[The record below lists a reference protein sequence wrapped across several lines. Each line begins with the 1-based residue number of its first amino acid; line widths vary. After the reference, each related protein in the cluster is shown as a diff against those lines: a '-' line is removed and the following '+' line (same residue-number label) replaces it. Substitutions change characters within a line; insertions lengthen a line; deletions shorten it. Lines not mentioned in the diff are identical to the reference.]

1 MAGAGAAGSGD
12 AASVLVVGADADGV
26 APSLLLTCNRGSKR
40 QYLFGCAEGFSR
52 LALEHRV
59 RPTGKL
65 RACFL
70 TSFHPDACGGLG
82 GTLLR
87 LSGDGHG
94 DLLVAGPSGV
104 GAHIR
109 ALRRFVRFRH
119 PQVTALRLVPPASV
133 IDAAANPDD
142 DHVAQTYEDDSI
154 RVFPLYPRVQC
165 QLCEAEAEAKRKR
178 KRREDGAEEEDDEA
192 PNKPPPLNTP
202 GTSPVNYFLGYAV
215 SVKGTSDDEPGPT
228 FLVLDCGDSDAA
240 MDAGR
245 HPTVECCLLGKHRCA
260 AVFHVSDVRTHPT
273 YDVCTWSRLDDN
285 ASLRDKW
292 ASMCQNKYRGLNPRE
307 FLPLHVMCRV
317 PNEVGFRAGARTL
330 ARLECVYRWAFPT
343 PLTHHTPYKP
353 PATPPKMPPV
363 PLPPRI
369 DGSLCTRVRLRVG
382 GIRDWG
388 FGLVESNGIAEADQ
402 TTERPEELDIE
413 TVQGE
418 TRRLME
424 DASIAEVE
432 DKKFDGKRE
441 AQNFPELVFLGTGSA
456 EPSRYRGSSAILIKR
471 AGHLRGTTS
480 EGSVLLDAGEGC
492 AGAMK
497 RYLGNHEAHMAIWDL
512 KVLWVSH
519 QHPDHMLGVR
529 GVLALRQHQKPGY
542 TPDVLTIVGP
552 RSLKEWL
559 EESPNPPGGARPWRF
574 VHSASVYAQGFGG
587 GPFRTPQSFSQRP
600 PPPPPPPPPLPPL
613 EAQRQAA
620 GANWWCNLC
629 QRQGHWRGNC
639 PNATPAQTV
648 ATEAGLARFEALPVR
663 HCPEAAAIV
672 IGGES
677 GWQLAYSG
685 DCRPSVELTRL
696 AHGVDVLIHEA
707 TFDDSRAD
715 HAERKRHSTTSE
727 ALWMARACGEKTA
740 AVLTHFSQ
748 RYPRSAVANEEGVE
762 TPVTAFDG
770 MRCRLD
776 KVGALRESMRGINRM
791 FEWYERARDVTIDDD
806 DEAGAVTLEPEVEE
820 AEEEER
826 VEA

>member
-202 GTSPVNYFLGYAV
+202 GTSPANYFLGYAV

-292 ASMCQNKYRGLNPRE
+292 TSMCQNKYRGLNPRE

-388 FGLVESNGIAEADQ
+388 FGLVESNGIAQADQ

-471 AGHLRGTTS
+471 AGPL
-480 EGSVLLDAGEGC
+480 
-492 AGAMK
+492 K
-497 RYLGNHEAHMAIWDL
+497 GNHL
-512 KVLWVSH
+512 
-519 QHPDHMLGVR
+519 
-529 GVLALRQHQKPGY
+529 
-542 TPDVLTIVGP
+542 
-552 RSLKEWL
+552 
-559 EESPNPPGGARPWRF
+559 
-574 VHSASVYAQGFGG
+574 
-587 GPFRTPQSFSQRP
+587 
-600 PPPPPPPPPLPPL
+600 
-613 EAQRQAA
+613 
-620 GANWWCNLC
+620 
-629 QRQGHWRGNC
+629 
-639 PNATPAQTV
+639 
-648 ATEAGLARFEALPVR
+648 
-663 HCPEAAAIV
+663 
-672 IGGES
+672 
-677 GWQLAYSG
+677 
-685 DCRPSVELTRL
+685 
-696 AHGVDVLIHEA
+696 
-707 TFDDSRAD
+707 
-715 HAERKRHSTTSE
+715 
-727 ALWMARACGEKTA
+727 
-740 AVLTHFSQ
+740 
-748 RYPRSAVANEEGVE
+748 
-762 TPVTAFDG
+762 
-770 MRCRLD
+770 
-776 KVGALRESMRGINRM
+776 
-791 FEWYERARDVTIDDD
+791 
-806 DEAGAVTLEPEVEE
+806 
-820 AEEEER
+820 
-826 VEA
+826 